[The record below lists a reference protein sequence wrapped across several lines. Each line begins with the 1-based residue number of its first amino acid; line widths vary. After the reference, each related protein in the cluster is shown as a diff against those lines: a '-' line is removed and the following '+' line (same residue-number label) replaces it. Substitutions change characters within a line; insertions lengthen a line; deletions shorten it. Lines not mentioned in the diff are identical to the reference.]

1 VIDHFLGLELC
12 PEMCVKK
19 TCMLS
24 GARVHGGAEGVE
36 NEVVRGF
43 AVG

>member
-1 VIDHFLGLELC
+1 MIGHFLGLELC

-24 GARVHGGAEGVE
+24 GARVDDGVEGVE

-43 AVG
+43 VVG